1 MRNYSFLWRGRR
13 VGSIV
18 DVGRRRWS
26 RCSHGAVSHD
36 GRRRQ
41 GRCFHGTVSLSWRIS
56 STVSHVGRRRRGRCF
71 HGTANRGVMGVG
83 RGRRGRSVRQ
93 RGRDRC
99 IVGVRFAIADIAFSL
114 TGCLHASVLMSSL
127 SSSGAGAGEGRAPGS
142 RGGDNGA
149 GVVVAVS
156 MAIAELRGGGGGGT
170 VTVAPASVAGPGDG
184 IEPTMIF
191 MAGLPRRPRKRPA
204 VEPPSSL
211 SLSHC
216 QHHRHQ
222 QKLRAACLRRW
233 HRRYR
238 CRLHR
243 RSPYHRRR
251 CRHHLHRRPHYRCH
265 CLHHRRPG
273 TE

>member
-83 RGRRGRSVRQ
+83 RGRRGRSVCQ

-99 IVGVRFAIADIAFSL
+99 IVGVRFAIADIASSL
-114 TGCLHASVLMSSL
+114 TGCLHASVFMSSL

-149 GVVVAVS
+149 GVVMAVS
-156 MAIAELRGGGGGGT
+156 MATAESRGGDGGGT
-170 VTVAPASVAGPGDG
+170 VTVAPAGAAGPGDG

-191 MAGLPRRPRKRPA
+191 MAGLLRRPRKRPA

-211 SLSHC
+211 SLSTSSASTEVAGGLLAALA
-216 QHHRHQ
+216 RH
-222 QKLRAACLRRW
+222 
-233 HRRYR
+233 YR
-238 CRLHR
+238 CRRHR
-243 RSPYHRRR
+243 GGPYHRRR
-251 CRHHLHRRPHYRCH
+251 FRHYLHRRPHYRRH
-265 CLHHRRPG
+265 CRLHRRPG